1 MRTSAFSQ
9 VLLAGVTTL
18 FSCAAMSADAASA
31 KPVSTV
37 ASTTEQ
43 VVLPEVDRRAITLPR
58 FPSNDIEVAVFVGTY
73 ATQNF
78 GSSVVSGLKLGY
90 HLTEDFFVQGA
101 IAQTQVSDDA
111 FRQILPGGVFPNAQ
125 ENLSYYNLSI
135 GYNVLPGEVFLGSK
149 RAKPVALYVIGGVG
163 STSFN
168 QQRKATFNFGSGLRV
183 FFSDRYAL
191 QLDARDHI
199 YSLDLL
205 GKSQTTQNLEL
216 TVGFTASF

>member
-1 MRTSAFSQ
+1 MRSPTLCTLFVAGLA
-9 VLLAGVTTL
+9 VLLSSATL
-18 FSCAAMSADAASA
+18 AADAPA
-31 KPVSTV
+31 V
-37 ASTTEQ
+37 AREQ
-43 VVLPEVDRRAITLPR
+43 VVIPEVQRRDIALPR

-90 HLTEDFFVQGA
+90 HLTEDFFVQGVL
-101 IAQTQVSDDA
+101 AQTQVSDAA

-149 RAKPVALYVIGGVG
+149 RAKPFALYVIGGVG

-205 GKSQTTQNLEL
+205 GKNQTTQNLEL